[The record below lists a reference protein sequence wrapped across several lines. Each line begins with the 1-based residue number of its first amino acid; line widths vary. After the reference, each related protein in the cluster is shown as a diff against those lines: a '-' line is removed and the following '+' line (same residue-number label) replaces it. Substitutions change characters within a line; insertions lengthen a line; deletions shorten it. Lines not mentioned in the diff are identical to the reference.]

1 MRRRFQTL
9 WAASIGKLNGSK
21 SSAQAIRNS
30 AWFTSSRLLSIAV
43 NIVVVVFI
51 SRYLGPSRFGVF
63 SYALSAAAILGVLAN
78 LGLNSVITKEL
89 VNNKQ
94 KQKSILGTAL
104 MMRFIA
110 GLSVTAL
117 GIIII
122 HILKPDDA
130 ELALFVGLL
139 LMSETFRSGIIFSF
153 WFEAR
158 ANARP
163 IAVARLVIV
172 LIGAAVKI
180 GMVLA
185 GASLLSLV
193 IAQSLDG
200 LLVLIVFGWLYSRRS
215 GALAQIRPSWGLAT
229 RLLRSSAPLI
239 ISGLTAV
246 VYLRIDQI
254 MLGQILGNEAVGIY
268 AVAAR
273 ISEFWYFVPTAV
285 ATAVFPF
292 LLRLKL
298 RDPTQYEKRVQNLL
312 DILTWLGIV
321 VAILV
326 SLIGPIL
333 VTTLFGVAYAS
344 AGALLVVHVWG
355 GVFMAPRA
363 LVSKWLIAEDAIRY
377 SVLSQGAGAILNIIL
392 NLLLIPR
399 FGAMGAAV
407 ATVFSY
413 ATSGYLVFLI
423 PRHTRGLAAMMTR
436 AYIAPI
442 RALSPA
448 RGHAEG

>member
-1 MRRRFQTL
+1 MIRGLKAL
-9 WAASIGKLNGSK
+9 WAESIGRLNDSK
-21 SSAQAIRNS
+21 SSAKAIRNS
-30 AWFTSSRLLSIAV
+30 AWFTGSRMISIAI

-89 VNNKQ
+89 VRNRERQ
-94 KQKSILGTAL
+94 GSILGTAL
-104 MMRFIA
+104 MMRLIA
-110 GLSVTAL
+110 GLFVTAL
-117 GIIII
+117 GIIIVRV
-122 HILKPDDA
+122 LKPDDA
-130 ELALFVGLL
+130 EMAVFVALL
-139 LMSETFRSGIIFSF
+139 LISETFRSGIIFSF

-158 ANARP
+158 ANVRP
-163 IAVARLVIV
+163 IAVSGVFIV

-180 GMVLA
+180 ALVVA
-185 GASLLSLV
+185 GASLLTLV

-200 LLVLIVFGWLYSRRS
+200 LLVLIVFGCLYSLRS
-215 GALAQIRPSWGLAT
+215 GALAQLRPSWSLSM

-254 MLGQILGNEAVGIY
+254 MLGQILGSEEVGIY

-292 LLRLKL
+292 LLRLKE
-298 RDPTQYEKRVQNLL
+298 RDPRQYEIRVQNLL

-321 VAILV
+321 VAVLV
-326 SLIGPIL
+326 SLVGPTL
-333 VTTLFGVAYAS
+333 VTMIFGGAYAA
-344 AGALLVVHVWG
+344 AGVLLVVHVWG

-363 LVSKWLIAEDAIRY
+363 LVSKWLIAEDALRY
-377 SVLSQGAGAILNIIL
+377 SVLSQGAGATLNIAL

-399 FGAMGAAV
+399 FGAMGAAI

-423 PRHTRGLAAMMTR
+423 PRHTRGLGAMMTK
-436 AYIAPI
+436 AYTAPI
-442 RALSPA
+442 RFVFPA
-448 RGHAEG
+448 RGRAEG